1 MADIS
6 KLKIGSSEYSIKDTT
21 ARSGVSTN
29 ATAISSIQND
39 YISYGNCSDDM
50 GVSSTAN
57 QMSFSLWD
65 TKNRELLYTFPAAT
79 TTKAGVLT
87 AADKVKIDKID
98 TITKDIAGGMHF
110 IGTTSTA
117 LTDGATTATLVA
129 ASTNSLS
136 KTTGFIAGDMVIY
149 NKSEFVWNGSSWTL
163 FGDLSSLGALAYKS
177 SASGTLPSSSHT
189 HNFIGT
195 AHTHTATVSGGGV
208 SGSCTPL
215 GSVTLSDVY
224 SSAGA
229 YTKINV
235 VSTNNSVAAA
245 YLVSQRQLGTTTIK
259 GVSGTTSITPFG
271 SAGSLPTGN
280 TVVTGVTG
288 NSSTISVA
296 NEVLTI
302 PASVLTGITPTT
314 GNALSSRGTLPS
326 AGSAVTVA
334 TANSS
339 NTTVATY
346 NAIDTTDS
354 NWQTLSSCINASFT
368 GKSTALSLTHTNPTV
383 SIAST
388 VASGTIA
395 SNTSYNPGATVTV
408 K

>member
-21 ARSGVSTN
+21 ARSGVITN
-29 ATAISSIQND
+29 ATAISSIQGD
-39 YISYGNCSDDM
+39 YISYGNCSDSI
-50 GVSSTAN
+50 GTSSTSTN
-57 QMSFSLWD
+57 ISFSLWD
-65 TKNRELLYTFPAAT
+65 TKDRELLYTFPAAT

-177 SASGTLPSSSHT
+177 SASGTLPSKSHN
-189 HNFIGT
+189 HGFVGT

-215 GSVTLSDVY
+215 GSVTLSDFY
-224 SSAGA
+224 NSAGA

-235 VSTNNSVAAA
+235 DSKNSVKPA

-314 GNALSSRGTLPS
+314 GNALSSRGTLAS

-346 NAIDTTDS
+346 DAIDTDDS
-354 NWQTLSSCINASFT
+354 NWKNLSDCIRASFT
-368 GKSTALSLTHTNPTV
+368 GNPTALSLKHTNPTV

-388 VASGTIA
+388 IADGTVA
-395 SNTSYNPGATVTV
+395 SNTAYPSDTTVTV